1 MTISCAGS
9 VTLSINGGKMKL
21 GVIVFVVILLL
32 ASCLDMNNFQFKLGN
47 LAYLLDFPSL
57 VIVLVPTIFFAIGA
71 YSWGTYVKTC
81 SIPYGNPENC
91 EQSELVEVN
100 KCLNFMGNM
109 TVVMGIVGTFIGV
122 ILTLNYIQLGQDLAP
137 AIAIAVVTLFYGFLF
152 KALCM
157 FASSKVDKY
166 IK

>member
-1 MTISCAGS
+1 
-9 VTLSINGGKMKL
+9 MKL
-21 GVIVFVVILLL
+21 GVIVFFVSLIL
-32 ASCLDMNNFQFKLGN
+32 ASCLDMNNFQFKVGN
-47 LAYLLDFPSL
+47 LAYLLDLPSL

-71 YSWGTYVKTC
+71 YSWETYAKTWYV
-81 SIPYGNPENC
+81 PFGDPENC
-91 EQSELVEVN
+91 DQPELVEVS
-100 KCLNFMGNM
+100 KCLNTMGNM

-122 ILTLNYIQLGQDLAP
+122 ILTLNYIQLGADLAP

-157 FASSKVDKY
+157 FASSKVEKY

>member
-1 MTISCAGS
+1 MLKHVLFHMGIPKTVSS
-9 VTLSINGGKMKL
+9 QN
-21 GVIVFVVILLL
+21 LLR
-32 ASCLDMNNFQFKLGN
+32 
-47 LAYLLDFPSL
+47 
-57 VIVLVPTIFFAIGA
+57 
-71 YSWGTYVKTC
+71 
-81 SIPYGNPENC
+81 
-91 EQSELVEVN
+91 VN

-152 KALCM
+152 KALFM
-157 FASSKVDKY
+157 FASSKVEKY